1 VSFDNTP
8 RWLKVGDAVS
18 QLFNVLI
25 LPRHKETSANES
37 ISGRAYRQGW
47 KKTEKMLNFL
57 FLWLEKDHC
66 RLAYETDFKRAKDF
80 IKKNQNG

>member
-1 VSFDNTP
+1 VIFDNTP
-8 RWLKVGDAVS
+8 RWLKVGDAIS

-47 KKTEKMLNFL
+47 KRAEMVLNFL

-66 RLAYETDFKRAKDF
+66 RVAYETDLQRAKDF